1 MDRLICEEGE
11 EGVLAS
17 SQNNQPRTWG
27 FIDEDRHRSMRAPS
41 DDLRTLE
48 FPTEVLKSGLQVGE
62 MSETPI
68 QKLNEET
75 LEISDEM
82 KERFK
87 TVIKKRGTKEERRYL
102 NMRYSHLVR
111 IQNILA
117 YLFTNTYNQKIRVQE
132 TINISDEQY
141 ATLSS
146 WYNAGTQS
154 ETEQKSLHAIE
165 RRVTRR
171 LKVLSDTEES
181 LRHKE
186 ESLCLREELLRR
198 STPAST
204 DTDPEEY
211 PDTRMEDI
219 GRSFALSVE
228 DSASHH
234 SQFFSETNPPG
245 EFPTW
250 PSQDQLNHYV
260 ALPPLSFDFEE
271 YVWPLSPAGPSV
283 AATAAK
289 RPTKLRE
296 KNIWKRMSPNLTTFF
311 FDFDFGASGAAEEF
325 SSSETSASPVS
336 SVKLS
341 MSSSESESARLE
353 THQFS
358 SQRDLR
364 ASSMEDSSSE
374 KIMVDLRVA
383 AHRIW
388 RHQSRSTDELLSSLP
403 GTRNP

>member
-1 MDRLICEEGE
+1 MDHLICEEGE

-17 SQNNQPRTWG
+17 SQNNQPWTYAPAPLFHPRPQQFFYSPLLSWG

-41 DDLRTLE
+41 NDLRTLE
-48 FPTEVLKSGLQVGE
+48 FPTEVLKSGLPVGE
-62 MSETPI
+62 MLETPI

-75 LEISDEM
+75 LISNGM

-102 NMRYSHLVR
+102 NMQYSHLVCDR
-111 IQNILA
+111 CQLKGNECTTRKNSFQCNTCTYSMCCSRVAIL
-117 YLFTNTYNQKIRVQE
+117 QKIRVQE
-132 TINISDEQY
+132 AIDISDEQY
-141 ATLSS
+141 ATLLS

-154 ETEQKSLHAIE
+154 ETKQKSLHAIE
-165 RRVTRR
+165 QRVTHR
-171 LKVLSDTEES
+171 LKVLSNTEESLRLKEDS

-219 GRSFALSVE
+219 GHSFALSVE
-228 DSASHH
+228 DSALHH

-283 AATAAK
+283 AATGSFTA
-289 RPTKLRE
+289 
-296 KNIWKRMSPNLTTFF
+296 
-311 FDFDFGASGAAEEF
+311 GA
-325 SSSETSASPVS
+325 VS
-336 SVKLS
+336 LPY
-341 MSSSESESARLE
+341 
-353 THQFS
+353 
-358 SQRDLR
+358 DLR
-364 ASSMEDSSSE
+364 SP
-374 KIMVDLRVA
+374 
-383 AHRIW
+383 
-388 RHQSRSTDELLSSLP
+388 T
-403 GTRNP
+403 